1 MRNVIAYF
9 IKYHVAVNVVI
20 VAFLVFGIVGA
31 LSLKSSFFPLTDS
44 KNITINVTYP
54 GASPQEVEEGIVLKI
69 EDNLKGLEGVDRV
82 TSNSRENSGVINVE
96 IEKGRDIDFMLLE
109 VKNAVDRVPSFPSG
123 MEPLVV
129 SKLETVRQTISF
141 AISGEN
147 MTLGALKH
155 IGRQVE
161 NDIRAME
168 GISQINVT
176 GYPDEEIEIAVNE
189 NRLLAYN
196 VSFDDVAQAVAN
208 ANILVTG
215 GNIKTNAEEFLIRA
229 NNRSYYGKELS
240 NLIVRA
246 NASGQTVRLKDV
258 ADIRDR
264 FSETP
269 NATYFNG
276 NLAVNISITSTNTED
291 LITSS
296 EKVKEY
302 IEEYNQKHN
311 NVQLSIVSDQSVTL
325 TQRTQLLTENAIM
338 GMILVLIFL
347 SLFLNTR
354 LAFWVAFGLPV
365 AFLGMFV
372 FAGFFDV
379 TINVLS
385 LFGMII
391 VIGILVDDGIVIA
404 ENIYQNY
411 EKGKPPIQ
419 AAVDGVMEVMPP
431 IISAIITTILA
442 FSIFLFLDSRIG
454 EFFGEVSVIVIL
466 TLVVSLVEALIILP
480 AHLAHSKA
488 LQPLD
493 KKPKT
498 GIAGLFA
505 KLRVINEWGDSFMN
519 WMRDRFYGPLLRFSL
534 KYKILM
540 FSVFVMLL
548 FLSFGSIGGG
558 IIRTSFFPRVAS
570 DRVSVDLLMPNG
582 THERV
587 TDSIISLIEEKAMIV
602 DKELTEKYLKG
613 TGKQLF
619 ENMIRKVGP
628 GSSTASLDINL
639 LPGEE
644 RPDAIRADLITNR
657 LQELVGPVVG
667 VESLIY
673 GSGGNFGGSPIS
685 VSLLGNNIGELKAA
699 KKELKAVLE
708 NNALLKDVADNDPAG
723 IKEIRLELKENAY
736 LMGLDLRSVMS
747 QVRAGFFGS
756 QAQRFQRGQDEI
768 RVWVRYDRADRSS
781 INDLDDM
788 RISTPNGSK
797 VPLKEIA
804 TYVIERGDVAINHL
818 EGQREIQVS
827 ADIKDDKTTSATD
840 IMNEIRTVIMPEIH
854 SKYPTV
860 TASYEGQ
867 NRETDKLF
875 GSLKFVGLS
884 VLMLIYI
891 TIAFTFRS
899 FSQPLMLIV
908 LVPFSITA
916 VSWGHWIHDFPINV
930 LSMLGIIALIGIMVN
945 DGLVLIGK
953 FNGNLRDGMKFD
965 DAIYEAG
972 RSRFRAI
979 FLTSITTIAGLA
991 PLLLEKSRQA
1001 QFLKPMA
1008 ISIAYGIGYATLL
1021 TLLMLPLLLAFSN
1034 RIKVGSKWLATGKKV
1049 SKEEVERAIKEQ
1061 VEEHHMQG
1069 FERHKNNG
1077 HPQEITT
1084 SVEDEN
1090 IMANK
1095 LEEKK

>member
-1 MRNVIAYF
+1 MRNIIAYF
-9 IKYHVAVNVVI
+9 IKYHVAVNVI
-20 VAFLVFGIVGA
+20 ILAFLIFGIVGA

-82 TSNSRENSGVINVE
+82 TSTSRENSGVINVE

-109 VKNAVDRVPSFPSG
+109 VKNAVDRVPSFPTG

-141 AISGEN
+141 AISGEDIS
-147 MTLGALKH
+147 LSALKQ

-168 GISQINVT
+168 GISQINIT
-176 GYPDEEIEIAVNE
+176 GYPAEEIEIAVNE
-189 NRLLAYN
+189 NSLLAYN
-196 VSFDDVAQAVAN
+196 VSFDEVAQAVSN

-229 NNRSYYGKELS
+229 NNRSYYGNELS
-240 NLIVRA
+240 NVIVRA

-258 ADIRDR
+258 AVIRDR

-276 NLAVNISITSTNTED
+276 NLAVNIAITSTNTED

-296 EKVKEY
+296 EKVKDY
-302 IEEYNQKHN
+302 IEQYNQKHN
-311 NVQLSIVSDQSVTL
+311 NVKLSVISDQSITL

-419 AAVDGVMEVMPP
+419 AAVDGVMEVLPP

-493 KKPKT
+493 NKPKE
-498 GIAGLFA
+498 GIAKVFA
-505 KLRVINEWGDSFMN
+505 KLRVINEWGDSLMV
-519 WMRDRFYGPLLRFSL
+519 WMRDKLYGPVLRFSL
-534 KYKILM
+534 RYKILM
-540 FSVFVMLL
+540 FSIFVMLL

-587 TDSIISLIEEKAMIV
+587 TDSIISLIEEKAKIV
-602 DKELTEKYLKG
+602 DQELTEKYLKG
-613 TGKQLF
+613 SGKKLF

-644 RPDAIRADLITNR
+644 RPDAIRSDLITNR
-657 LQELVGPVVG
+657 LQELVGPVIG

-673 GSGGNFGGSPIS
+673 GSGGNFGGSPVS
-685 VSLLGNNIGELKAA
+685 VSLLGNNIGELKEA
-699 KKELKAVLE
+699 KKELKEILQ

-736 LMGLDLRSVMS
+736 LMGLDLRSVMN
-747 QVRAGFFGS
+747 QVRAGFFGA

-768 RVWVRYDRADRSS
+768 RVWVRYDRSDRSS
-781 INDLDDM
+781 INDLDNM

-804 TYVIERGDVAINHL
+804 SYVIVRGDVAINHL

-840 IMNEIRTVIMPEIH
+840 IMNEIRTVIMPDIH
-854 SKYPTV
+854 SRYPTV

-867 NRETDKLF
+867 NRETAKLF

-884 VLMLIYI
+884 VLLLIYI

-916 VSWGHWIHDFPINV
+916 VAWGHWIHDFPINV

-953 FNGNLRDGMKFD
+953 FNGNLREGMKFD

-972 RSRFRAI
+972 KSRFRAI

-1008 ISIAYGIGYATLL
+1008 ISIAYGIGYATVL
-1021 TLLMLPLLLAFSN
+1021 TLLMLPLFLAFSN
-1034 RIKVGSKWLATGKKV
+1034 KVKVGSKWLITGEKV
-1049 SKEEVERAIKEQ
+1049 TKEEVERAIKEQ
-1061 VEEHHMQG
+1061 KEESHMQS
-1069 FERHKNNG
+1069 FEKYEQNG
-1077 HPQEITT
+1077 HSRVISTAM
-1084 SVEDEN
+1084 EDETV
-1090 IMANK
+1090 ISNK
-1095 LEEKK
+1095 LEDK